1 VTVSQDNVPPG
12 AGLAGHL
19 ASLHDGL
26 SRLSFAAAMVALS
39 VIAVSFCYE
48 VGARYFF
55 SAPTIW
61 ANPFASYALC
71 ASIFLAMPELTR
83 TSSHIALNFLE
94 DALTPANSRRLRR
107 ALQALCAGAC
117 GLAAWITAQAS
128 WNDFAVGIV
137 TNTYYPI
144 PKWWLSAVIP
154 YGMASSAIHFL
165 RQAAVGGVRASSQG
179 AIS

>member
-1 VTVSQDNVPPG
+1 VVVSQASVPPDVG
-12 AGLAGHL
+12 PAGRL
-19 ASLHDGL
+19 ASIHDRL
-26 SRLSFAAAMVALS
+26 SGLSFAAAMCALS

-48 VGARYFF
+48 VAARYFF
-55 SAPTIW
+55 NAPTIW

-83 TSSHIALNFLE
+83 TSSHITLSFLE
-94 DALTPANSRRLRR
+94 DAMAPAGARRLRR
-107 ALQALCAGAC
+107 ALHALSAAAC
-117 GLAAWITAQAS
+117 GLAAWITAEAA
-128 WNDFAVGIV
+128 WNDYSVGIV

-154 YGMASSAIHFL
+154 YGMASSAIYFL
-165 RQAAVGGVRASSQG
+165 RQATTAWRHPSGMG

>member
-1 VTVSQDNVPPG
+1 MVSQDSVPPDS
-12 AGLAGHL
+12 GLAGRL
-19 ASLHDGL
+19 ANLHDGL
-26 SRLSFAAAMVALS
+26 SRVSFAAAMFALS
-39 VIAVSFCYE
+39 VIAASFCYE

-55 SAPTIW
+55 NAPTIW

-83 TSSHIALNFLE
+83 TSSHITLNFLE
-94 DALTPANSRRLRR
+94 DALVPGTARRMRR
-107 ALQALCAGAC
+107 GLQVLSAAAC
-117 GLAAWITAQAS
+117 GLAAWITAEAA
-128 WNDFAVGIV
+128 WNDFVVGIV

-154 YGMASSAIHFL
+154 YGMASSAIYFL
-165 RQAAVGGVRASSQG
+165 RQAAAAGENPSSQG